1 MNPRTAHTLAGIGFA
16 LLAVACF
23 ATLDTT
29 TKHVS
34 ASVPLLFA
42 LWFRYA
48 FQAVVTTAVV
58 WRGRGPRVFLT
69 RHPRFQLVRGLLLL
83 ACSLL
88 AFFSLKYIPVGEFTA
103 ITLMAPLVITLLAA
117 WTLQERVS
125 PVRWALVFGGF
136 VGTLVIIRPDSQHY
150 EWALL
155 LPVLLV
161 FTNSAFQVLSSRLV
175 HQGEDP
181 ITTNVL
187 TSWIG
192 TLLSS
197 CMLPFVWAPPQEL
210 LPWLQLVLMGLM
222 GALGHFFLLLAY
234 ARAPAATLMPYMYA
248 QIGFAALG
256 GWIVFGHVPDRWT
269 LAGMGLVALCGAL
282 GAWLTLRES
291 RLRVELPES

>member
-1 MNPRTAHTLAGIGFA
+1 MSVKYKVLPRKNPQDMTAPEKFYAAAIADGETDLDKLA
-16 LLAVACF
+16 
-23 ATLDTT
+23 
-29 TKHVS
+29 
-34 ASVPLLFA
+34 
-42 LWFRYA
+42 
-48 FQAVVTTAVV
+48 
-58 WRGRGPRVFLT
+58 
-69 RHPRFQLVRGLLLL
+69 
-83 ACSLL
+83 
-88 AFFSLKYIPVGEFTA
+88 
-103 ITLMAPLVITLLAA
+103 
-117 WTLQERVS
+117 
-125 PVRWALVFGGF
+125 
-136 VGTLVIIRPDSQHY
+136 
-150 EWALL
+150 
-155 LPVLLV
+155 
-161 FTNSAFQVLSSRLV
+161 
-175 HQGEDP
+175 EDP

-291 RLRVELPES
+291 RLPVELPES